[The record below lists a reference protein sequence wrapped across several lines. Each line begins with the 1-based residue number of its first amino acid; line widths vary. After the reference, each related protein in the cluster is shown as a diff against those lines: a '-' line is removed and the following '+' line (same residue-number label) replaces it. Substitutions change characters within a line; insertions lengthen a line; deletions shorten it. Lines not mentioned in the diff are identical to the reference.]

1 MATANQA
8 TVSPGR
14 APKAALLMRVARTK
28 AFRWLIVRMIVPV
41 LDILL
46 APLVVA
52 CALLMKSI
60 RRVGVYRMTLSRS
73 IFFRVGVFPIRDH
86 YYEPLFN
93 PARLRR
99 PLDQDRALPGIDFNV
114 EEQLEW
120 LRKFTFA
127 GELVRFPVTAVGAH
141 QYQYDN
147 PNFSR
152 GDAEYFYSLIRLVK
166 PRRIVEVGS
175 GFSTLVAREA
185 ITANLMENEAY
196 RCRHVCIEPYEMA
209 WLEEL
214 GGVEIVRGVVEEMDR
229 SLFASL
235 EADDMLFIDSSHMIR
250 PQGDVVCEHLEIL
263 PTLKR
268 GVFVHVHDI
277 FTPRDYPALWVKDQV
292 RFWNEQYLVQAF
304 LSGNRD
310 FKIVGALNFLKHH
323 HADEIKASFPVLAAE
338 FDACEPASLWIVR
351 R

>member
-1 MATANQA
+1 MRLVRAKPLKWVIV
-8 TVSPGR
+8 TV
-14 APKAALLMRVARTK
+14 
-28 AFRWLIVRMIVPV
+28 IVPA

-46 APLVVA
+46 APLVVG
-52 CALLMKSI
+52 CALLMKTI
-60 RRVGVYRMTLSRS
+60 RRVGVYRMTLSRA
-73 IFFRVGVFPIRDH
+73 IFFRIGVFPIRDH
-86 YYEPLFN
+86 YYEPSFN

-99 PLDQDRALPGIDFNV
+99 PLDQDRDLPGIDFNA

-127 GELVRFPVTAVGAH
+127 DELLRLPKAAVGGR
-141 QYQYDN
+141 QYYYDN
-147 PNFSR
+147 PNFSV

-175 GFSTLVAREA
+175 GFSTMVARAA
-185 ITANLMENEAY
+185 IAANLIENDAY

-209 WLEEL
+209 WLEQL
-214 GGVEIVRGVVEEMDR
+214 SGVEIVRGIVEEMDR

-235 EADDMLFIDSSHMIR
+235 EANDVLFIDSSHMIR
-250 PQGDVVCEHLEIL
+250 PQGDVVCEQLEIL

-268 GVFVHVHDI
+268 GVFVHIHDI
-277 FTPRDYPALWVKDQV
+277 FTPRDYPAHWVKDQV
-292 RFWNEQYLVQAF
+292 KFWNEQYLVEAF

-323 HADEIKASFPVLAAE
+323 HADEIKRRFPVLAAE
-338 FDACEPASLWIVR
+338 FDASEPGSLWIVR